1 MPNWCNNSVTLR
13 FPTKKEASEFKKV
26 LENQSDTNTVLGYFV
41 PEPDY
46 DTTTDDATPG
56 WYWWRVNN
64 WGTKWDINLYHHG
77 WNDDYEV
84 VLGFDTAWSPPIPV
98 YEAMDEQGVNV
109 FASYFEGGMCF
120 VGKWEMGEEEH
131 YDYSAVED
139 PDELREYIGEELDD
153 SWNVSEM
160 MREYLEEEEESA

>member
-13 FPTKKEASEFKKV
+13 FPTKEEASEFKNV

-64 WGTKWDINLYHHG
+64 WGTKWDACHVQITEEEENYL
-77 WNDDYEV
+77 EIC
-84 VLGFDTAWSPPIPV
+84 FDTAWSPATPV
-98 YEAMDEQGVNV
+98 IE
-109 FASYFEGGMCF
+109 
-120 VGKWEMGEEEH
+120 KIR
-131 YDYSAVED
+131 
-139 PDELREYIGEELDD
+139 ELTPYIAHFNLLLA
-153 SWNVSEM
+153 NI
-160 MREYLEEEEESA
+160 